1 MSDQFQ
7 YVAHWQTDLPEE
19 AEAVLAFWLKE
30 KAIGDEAQA
39 RQRLK
44 EIVLHARDADGE
56 MAGVC
61 TAVPVTLP
69 RLGQPMYYYRCYIA
83 PRWRKSRLILYI
95 FKRAFELLEG
105 HAKRNDY
112 PCIGVLTELEN
123 TRFTEMGQIPVW
135 PIINLVY
142 IGKSQRGHDLRVS
155 YFRGAKFKPEKK
167 G

>member
-1 MSDQFQ
+1 MSDTFQ

-19 AEAVLAFWLKE
+19 GEAVLAFWLKE

-61 TAVPVTLP
+61 TAVAVTLP
-69 RLGQPMYYYRCYIA
+69 RLGQPMYYYRCFIA

-112 PCIGVLTELEN
+112 PCIGVLTEL
-123 TRFTEMGQIPVW
+123 R
-135 PIINLVY
+135 
-142 IGKSQRGHDLRVS
+142 RVS
-155 YFRGAKFKPEKK
+155 G
-167 G
+167 

>member
-7 YVAHWQTDLPEE
+7 YVTHWQTDLPDEG
-19 AEAVLAFWLKE
+19 EAVLQFWLKE
-30 KAIGDEAQA
+30 KAIGDENQA

-61 TAVPVTLP
+61 TAATVTLP

-83 PRWRKSRLILYI
+83 PRWRKSRLILYM

-135 PIINLVY
+135 PDINLTY
-142 IGKSQRGHDLRVS
+142 IGKSQRGHDLRVR
-155 YFRGAKFKPEKK
+155 YFRGARFKAAAKA
-167 G
+167 